1 MANSNYNDIFT
12 STLENRS
19 GQLADVVS
27 KNNALLNRLQ
37 EKGHNRT
44 ISGGSKIVEEL
55 EYGQG
60 DMTWYSGYDT
70 IQYSP
75 KDLFSAAEYS
85 LKLCAVPVAISGE
98 DLLKNSGQFQMMD
111 LFEKRIENAVKTM
124 SNKMAE
130 AVYGDGTEASGK
142 SIGGLSLLVADT
154 PTTGTVGGINRAT
167 SGNEFWRNKSTT
179 AASAFTKD
187 TIRPAMDKMYMSLT
201 RGTDKPDLIVTG
213 SDLYALFE
221 ESLTAQQRFCDNKLA
236 EVGFEAL
243 RYKGADVVCDGG
255 QGGCC
260 PDNKMYFL
268 NTNYLYLRSHQD
280 RNMKVIGGERLAVN
294 QDAIYKIIGWAGNMT
309 MSNAQLQG
317 VLINASAEEVEGGT
331 E

>member
-1 MANSNYNDIFT
+1 
-12 STLENRS
+12 
-19 GQLADVVS
+19 
-27 KNNALLNRLQ
+27 
-37 EKGHNRT
+37 
-44 ISGGSKIVEEL
+44 
-55 EYGQG
+55 
-60 DMTWYSGYDT
+60 MTWYSGYDT
-70 IQYSP
+70 IQYTP

-124 SNKMAE
+124 SNKMSE
-130 AVYGDGTEASGK
+130 AAYGDGTASSGK
-142 SIGGLSLLVADT
+142 AIGGLQLLVADA

-179 AASAFTKD
+179 AESALTKD

-201 RGTDKPDLIVTG
+201 RGVDKPDLIVTG
-213 SDLYALFE
+213 TDLYALFE
-221 ESLTAQQRFCDNKLA
+221 ESLVAQQRFADNKLA
-236 EVGFEAL
+236 DAGFEAL

-255 QGGCC
+255 QGSAC

-317 VLINASAEEVEGGT
+317 VLIDAAT
-331 E
+331 EDNQG